1 MLKAISAALLAASI
15 IAAPAFAAGSG
26 KNLQSPTMKTA
37 QLKTT
42 DANAKPQT
50 KPASVHSKKDKHHV
64 KHVRNHRSQQ
74 RTGALKTHRL
84 SKVSIKHTAPIAKR
98 G

>member
-1 MLKAISAALLAASI
+1 MLKTISAALLAASI

-26 KNLQSPTMKTA
+26 TNLQAPTMKTA

-42 DANAKPQT
+42 DTNAKPQT
-50 KPASVHSKKDKHHV
+50 AKKDKHHV
-64 KHVRNHRSQQ
+64 RHVRNNHRSQ
-74 RTGALKTHRL
+74 RSGALKTHGL
-84 SKVSIKHTAPIAKR
+84 SKVSIKHTAPITKR